1 MSKLNPIKPKA
12 ERKNQGSV
20 LTFLLFL
27 ALSTAAWFLVKL
39 SENYSTQTSIA
50 VNLIEGPA
58 DQWVTSPEQKVALS
72 LNIDGFHT
80 LRYKMIPETKHV
92 VTLSLGEVSYHQET
106 SDTYSFASQYV
117 VEKIADWLGID
128 ASDVTMNDS
137 KIYFTM
143 NPLKSKVVPIVLRSD
158 IKPQRQFGVYGI
170 PTLEPALVTIFGP
183 EEIIDTV
190 RSVRTAMLS
199 KSNVSENFSEV
210 VELDLLGGNV
220 RSNTKEVKANV
231 EVERYTEKEV
241 EVPIQVPGG
250 QKLRLFPENMTVK
263 CHVAMKD
270 YATITP
276 DAFSVTI
283 DTQQL
288 KALQPLLD
296 VRLVSWPDYVQILS
310 THPDKVEYLIVQ

>member
-1 MSKLNPIKPKA
+1 MNQQNRNKQKA

-20 LTFLLFL
+20 LTFLIFL
-27 ALSTAAWFLVKL
+27 TLSTAAWFLVKL
-39 SENYSTQTSIA
+39 SEDYSTQTSVA
-50 VNLIEGPA
+50 VNLVDGPA
-58 DQWVTSPEQKVALS
+58 DQWVSSPEQKVALS

-80 LRYKMIPETKHV
+80 LRYKMLPEAKHV
-92 VTLSLGEVSYHQET
+92 VTISLDEVSYHQERGN
-106 SDTYSFASQYV
+106 TYSFASQYV
-117 VEKIADWLGID
+117 VEKIADWLDTD
-128 ASDVTMNDS
+128 ASDVIVNDS

-158 IKPQRQFGVYGI
+158 IKAQRQFGVYGI
-170 PTLEPALVTIFGP
+170 PTLEPAMVTIFGP

-220 RSNTKEVKANV
+220 RSNTKEVKVNV
-231 EVERYTEKEV
+231 EVERYTEKDV
-241 EVPIQVPGG
+241 EVPIQVPGD

-270 YATITP
+270 YASIAP
-276 DAFSVTI
+276 DAFHVTV
-283 DTQQL
+283 DAQQL

-296 VRLVSWPDYVQILS
+296 VRLVSWPDYVQILD

>member
-1 MSKLNPIKPKA
+1 MNQQYRTKQKA

-20 LTFLLFL
+20 LTFLIFL
-27 ALSTAAWFLVKL
+27 AISTAAWFLVKL
-39 SENYSTQTSIA
+39 SEDYSTQTS
-50 VNLIEGPA
+50 VSVSLTDGPA
-58 DQWVTSPEQKVALS
+58 DQWVSSPEQKVAMS

-80 LRYKMIPETKHV
+80 LRYKMLPEAKHV
-92 VTLSLGEVSYHQET
+92 VALSLDEVSYRQERGN
-106 SDTYSFASQYV
+106 SYSFASQYV
-117 VEKIADWLGID
+117 VERVAAWLGID
-128 ASDVTMNDS
+128 ASDITMNDS

-170 PTLEPALVTIFGP
+170 PTLEPAMVTIFGP
-183 EEIIDTV
+183 EGIIDTV
-190 RSVRTAMLS
+190 RSVRTELLS

-210 VELDLLGGNV
+210 VELDLLGGNI
-220 RSNTKEVKANV
+220 RSNTKEVKVSV
-231 EVERYTEKEV
+231 EVERYTEKDV
-241 EVPIQVPGG
+241 EVPIKVPNG

-270 YATITP
+270 YA
-276 DAFSVTI
+276 SVTPEAFGVTV
-283 DTQQL
+283 DDQQL